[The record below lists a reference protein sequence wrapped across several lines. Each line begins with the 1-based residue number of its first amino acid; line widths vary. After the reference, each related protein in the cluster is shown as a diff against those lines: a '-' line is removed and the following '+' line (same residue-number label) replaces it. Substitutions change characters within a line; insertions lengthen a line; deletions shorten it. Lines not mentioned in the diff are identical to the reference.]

1 MIQSNVVPPY
11 KTSFSFNFKE
21 HEGDEELSSDLQT
34 NSTMEI
40 ASPIFAEPE
49 IEVVEAE
56 NKLSSEDLAKIKKV
70 SHMYTTTV
78 IAFKTSMWK
87 DNVFD

>member
-1 MIQSNVVPPY
+1 
-11 KTSFSFNFKE
+11 
-21 HEGDEELSSDLQT
+21 
-34 NSTMEI
+34 MEI
-40 ASPIFAEPE
+40 ANPIFAEPE

>member
-11 KTSFSFNFKE
+11 KTSISFNFKE

-34 NSTMEI
+34 DSTMEI
-40 ASPIFAEPE
+40 ANPIFAEPE

-70 SHMYTTTV
+70 FHINNKTV
-78 IAFKTSMWK
+78 ITF
-87 DNVFD
+87 